1 MGRFASACFLSI
13 VTSAFSF
20 FSVSRGGEMS
30 FFHSLFLFSV
40 PHSNASRLSFSRTS
54 PLFLRSAA
62 TPGIVYVNLLG
73 GGRVLSINRQGFMFL
88 HRWIPPTGEASSF
101 TFSTSDSEATCA
113 PLSEVG
119 SVQALP
125 ALEVETR
132 STYAAFSRRYCC
144 VHDGQAVVLC
154 CDDGSLVVH
163 AVPEATQLQR
173 CRYHRSRATCV
184 AASSDGLW
192 VVSGSEDTTVLVW
205 ACNKDFK
212 PKRSGLALGRSRSS
226 ALPIAQRPVREL
238 HGHHSSVCCVA
249 VSHELDAVVSGGG
262 NGLVLVHSLGTG
274 ACCRAFSLPGNVA
287 PDLLSLVPESGQIVL
302 HSYADLAVHLATL
315 TGRLL
320 VSHEVFDRLADMRVA
335 AGGRL
340 LLTAGSSGR
349 IMLRWLHSLGR
360 VMVFDAEMGPI
371 TTLQV
376 SKDQTFVAGFQS
388 GSLAIF
394 SPDPR
399 RHITHRFNLAN
410 VREKQLPGELHRDPS
425 SHMMRQSFA
434 RRAAVD
440 SANKAVGAGLSAPL
454 SLRKS
459 PSPTSD

>member
-1 MGRFASACFLSI
+1 M
-13 VTSAFSF
+13 
-20 FSVSRGGEMS
+20 
-30 FFHSLFLFSV
+30 
-40 PHSNASRLSFSRTS
+40 
-54 PLFLRSAA
+54 
-62 TPGIVYVNLLG
+62 
-73 GGRVLSINRQGFMFL
+73 LSINRQGVMFL
-88 HRWIPPTGEASSF
+88 HRWIPPTSEASSF
-101 TFSTSDSEATCA
+101 TFSTADSEATCA
-113 PLSEVG
+113 PLSEAG

-125 ALEVETR
+125 VLELEDRT
-132 STYAAFSRRYCC
+132 TYAAFSRRYCC
-144 VHDGQAVVLC
+144 VHDGHAVVLC

-163 AVPEATQLQR
+163 AVPEAAQLQR

-205 ACNKDFK
+205 ACNKEFK

-226 ALPIAQRPVREL
+226 ALPIVRRPVREL

-349 IMLRWLHSLGR
+349 VMLRWLHSLGR

-371 TTLQV
+371 TALHV

-388 GSLAIF
+388 GSLAVF

-410 VREKQLPGELHRDPS
+410 VRESQLPGELRRDPS
-425 SHMMRQSFA
+425 TRLLRQSSVRGA
-434 RRAAVD
+434 IAASASKTSSAELLASPIPRA
-440 SANKAVGAGLSAPL
+440 G
-454 SLRKS
+454 
-459 PSPTSD
+459 PS